1 MTRHAFKHIWPLL
14 VEHGAQA
21 LAMPA
26 VAQHALVAAYQPLL
40 EAAGSRT
47 LVLGQ
52 LGQSLD
58 GRIATSTGCSR
69 DVNGAAALDHLHRLR
84 ALVDAVVVGAGTMI
98 TDNPRLSTRRVSGS
112 SPARVLIDPRGRAR
126 GATCWLAEDG
136 CRRIVFS
143 DAGEGWPACVE
154 RIGSVAGDGVFPP
167 ADIVAAL
174 AQRDLHKLLIEGG
187 ADTISRFIDA
197 GAMDRLHILL
207 APIIIGTGRMG
218 LNLKPI
224 DGLEAALRPAIR
236 QFPLEDGDVLFDCD
250 LRDSVSES
258 STPSS

>member
-1 MTRHAFKHIWPLL
+1 
-14 VEHGAQA
+14 
-21 LAMPA
+21 MPT
-26 VAQHALVAAYQPLL
+26 VARHALVAAYQPLL
-40 EAAGSRT
+40 EASGSRT
-47 LVLGQ
+47 FVLGQ

-58 GRIATSTGCSR
+58 GRIATPTGCSR
-69 DVNGAAALDHLHRLR
+69 DINGAAALDHLHRLR

-98 TDNPRLSTRRVSGS
+98 TDNPRLSTRRVSGP

-126 GATCWLAEDG
+126 GATRWLAEDG

-143 DAGEGWPACVE
+143 DAGEGWPSCVE
-154 RIGSVAGDGVFPP
+154 RVGSAAGDGVFH
-167 ADIVAAL
+167 ADDIVAAL
-174 AQRDLHKLLIEGG
+174 VRRGLHKLLIEGG

-207 APIIIGTGRMG
+207 APIIIGSGRTG

-236 QFPLEDGDVLFDCD
+236 QFALEGGDVLFDCD

-258 STPSS
+258 STPSC